1 MGEGSR
7 ATLSCDLGAA
17 RAAAIAM
24 VAREAGLTTT
34 NKTNRTNRHHR
45 KLNKTKQG
53 HRSMGGKGKGK
64 AFVRPGAIARYVDAQ
79 KISNQYHFARNRRS
93 LHSANVK
100 VKVKA
105 VPDVDITRKSRCGK
119 RVRSYLSDE
128 KQQLKIPPVPTPRG
142 IHHTQ
147 AKKAS
152 RSGVRKVKV
161 AGGPP
166 RNIIGGKLLSL
177 PNDILT
183 RVLCC
188 LKHKE
193 MKGVSSVCKTL
204 GAIAQRAIT
213 SHFNFLTPEAPQRS
227 VGVFGSASQRTPM
240 APRRSRRL
248 ISVSGIIRPL
258 VFAFPTL
265 PRLDHDL
272 QK

>member
-1 MGEGSR
+1 
-7 ATLSCDLGAA
+7 
-17 RAAAIAM
+17 M